1 MSVRPSQIQRL
12 NVADLK
18 IGMSVVELD
27 RPWLES
33 PFTVHGF
40 KIKTPRE
47 LKQLQTLC
55 RYVYVINKK
64 PKPVDPSGEQFV
76 RHKYRNTL
84 TFEHALPQAKSAHRQ
99 AKSIIKGFFNNMRAG
114 RSFDATVAKKAVQ
127 QCVAAVIANQEAMIW
142 LGLLKDV
149 DEYTAEHSLNVAVY
163 AITLG
168 RAEGLSPADL
178 ETLGLC
184 GLLHDIGKAK
194 VPLGILNKEA
204 ALTDAEFILLKKH
217 TSHGYEMLMSKHD
230 VPEIA
235 AEVAHSHHER
245 INGRGYPQQLS
256 GDKISYFS
264 RIVAIADAYDA
275 ITSTRIYSPAKTALE
290 GLRIL
295 LGAQGSHFDSKLVNK
310 FINTL
315 GIYPAGSVAELSTG
329 EAALVL
335 PTPQANNNKPRIL
348 IVRDRNKQPCAK
360 RQLDLSQHPKD
371 ENGDIISIRHL
382 LSNGSFGI
390 DLAHYHDKITE

>member
-12 NVADLK
+12 NVRDLQM
-18 IGMSVVELD
+18 GMSVVELD

-40 KIKTPRE
+40 KIKTQRE
-47 LKQLQTLC
+47 LSQLQALC
-55 RYVYVINKK
+55 RYVYVVNKK
-64 PKPVDPSGEQFV
+64 PRPIDPVGKQLV

-99 AKSIIKGFFNNMRAG
+99 AKSIIKGFFKNMRAG

-142 LGLLKDV
+142 LGLLKEV

-178 ETLGLC
+178 EILGLC
-184 GLLHDIGKAK
+184 GMLHDIGKAK
-194 VPLGILNKEA
+194 VPLDVLNKEG
-204 ALTDAEFILLKKH
+204 ALSDTEFALLKKH
-217 TSHGYEMLMSKHD
+217 TSHGHDMLMSKHD
-230 VPEIA
+230 IPEIA

-245 INGRGYPQQLS
+245 LNGRGYPRQLH

-275 ITSTRIYSPAKTALE
+275 ITSKRIYSPAKTALE

-295 LGAQGSHFDSKLVNK
+295 LGAQGSHFDANLVNK
-310 FINTL
+310 FIATL

-329 EAALVL
+329 EAALVM
-335 PTPQANNNKPRIL
+335 PTPQANNDKPRVLVI
-348 IVRDRNKQPCAK
+348 RDSDKQPCPK
-360 RQLDLSQHPKD
+360 RQLDLSQNPKD
-371 ENGDIISIRHL
+371 DNGEVITIRHL

>member
-1 MSVRPSQIQRL
+1 MAIRPSQIKRL
-12 NVADLK
+12 NAADLK

-40 KIKTPRE
+40 KIKTAQE
-47 LKQLQTLC
+47 LQQLKSLC
-55 RYVYVINKK
+55 RYVYVVNKK
-64 PKPVDPSGEQFV
+64 PKPVDPSGA
-76 RHKYRNTL
+76 RLIKHKYRNT
-84 TFEHALPQAKSAHRQ
+84 TSFEHALPQAKSAHRQ
-99 AKSIIKGFFNNMRAG
+99 AKSIIKGFFKNMRNG
-114 RSFDATVAKKAVQ
+114 RSFDAAVAKKAVK
-127 QCVAAVIANQEAMIW
+127 QCVASVIANQEAMVW

-178 ETLGLC
+178 ETVGLC
-184 GLLHDIGKAK
+184 GMLHDIGKAK
-194 VPLGILNKEA
+194 VPLDILNKEG
-204 ALTDAEFILLKKH
+204 ALSEAEFALLKKH
-217 TSHGYEMLMSKHD
+217 TSYGYEMLISKHD

-235 AEVAHSHHER
+235 ADVAHTHHER
-245 INGRGYPQQLS
+245 LNGKGYPQQLH
-256 GDKISYFS
+256 GDKLSYFS

-275 ITSTRIYSPAKTALE
+275 ITSKRVYSPAKTALE

-295 LGAQGSHFDSKLVNK
+295 LGAQGSHFDADLVNQ
-310 FINTL
+310 FINTM

-329 EAALVL
+329 EIGLIL
-335 PTPQANNNKPRIL
+335 PTPQANNDKPRVL
-348 IVRDRNKQPCAK
+348 VVRDKNKQTCPK
-360 RQLDLSQHPKD
+360 KELDLSQNPKD
-371 ENGDIISIRHL
+371 EHNNIVVIRHL

-390 DLAHYHDKITE
+390 DLAHYHDKITD